1 MGDDKG
7 YDPEVFKRLELV
19 QKQFKVNTQTQ
30 KKEQSRQKRRMLWD
44 NLSANQ
50 AKIIRW
56 AAFGLMGVVLVAVF
70 LVLIW
75 QAFH

>member
-1 MGDDKG
+1 MGDNKD

-30 KKEQSRQKRRMLWD
+30 KKEQSRQKRRMFWQ
-44 NLSANQ
+44 NLSSNQ

-56 AAFGLMGVVLVAVF
+56 TAFAVMGMLLVAVF
-70 LVLIW
+70 LVLILR
-75 QAFH
+75 AFQ